1 MSNLQRF
8 ASGEDAALISP
19 VADAIK
25 TMAVVE
31 ACYQSNSGGGTP
43 VPMV

>member
-8 ASGEDAALISP
+8 IAGEDAALVSGID
-19 VADAIK
+19 DAFK

-31 ACYQSNSGGGTP
+31 ACYASSAAGGTP
-43 VPMV
+43 VPS